1 MDKCYIQNEAS
12 NQLINR
18 VRILLQEVQE
28 TPYDKVTHRKY
39 SSYPCK
45 ICIYNSTVN
54 ACFHYLSK
62 ENQKIDYLISTLKNF
77 LI

>member
-28 TPYDKVTHRKY
+28 TPYDKVTHQGNIRHILVKY
-39 SSYPCK
+39 A
-45 ICIYNSTVN
+45 IYNSTVN

-62 ENQKIDYLISTLKNF
+62 EN
-77 LI
+77 